1 MNSWATTACVTLK
14 EIEKKEKR
22 LIRESMPCTDLT
34 NAATKIQASF
44 RGHMARKQADKAK
57 QDTDLK
63 EEIDEKVNQQPSK
76 VRTFITFALL
86 FVLKQNVSPNRQSPT
101 DQDDELL
108 DIDLSDPSLN
118 HAAIKIQAQF
128 RGHMTRK
135 TAPKE

>member
-1 MNSWATTACVTLK
+1 
-14 EIEKKEKR
+14 
-22 LIRESMPCTDLT
+22 
-34 NAATKIQASF
+34 
-44 RGHMARKQADKAK
+44 MARKQADKAK